1 MKMTILTIIIV
12 ALVIIGL
19 WFIAIYNKLIRM
31 IETVNNNKKQ
41 IDVQLDRRYKV
52 YESLIEVIKK
62 YMDYEKTT
70 LKEVV
75 ALRSKAQQAAA
86 GGNEKARME
95 AEDAISKIGAGLN
108 LVFERYPDL
117 KADKN
122 ALQLQEEIVNTENKL
137 TFSKQAFNDSIEK
150 YEATR
155 KSFFEAMVVSL
166 FSGKLLKEFI
176 YWGITEEQRK
186 QQEQYKVKM

>member
-1 MKMTILTIIIV
+1 MGTLFILIIIV
-12 ALVIIGL
+12 AAIIG
-19 WFIAIYNKLIRM
+19 WFVMIYNKLIHM
-31 IETVNNNKKQ
+31 IEAVNNNKKQ

-52 YESLIEVIKK
+52 YESLIEVVKK

-70 LKEVV
+70 LKDVV
-75 ALRSKAQQAAA
+75 ALRSQAQSALASGDEA
-86 GGNEKARME
+86 GRIK

-137 TFSKQAFNDSIEK
+137 TFSKQAYNDSIEK

-155 KSFFEAMVVSL
+155 KSLFESFVVGIL
-166 FSGKLLKEFI
+166 PAKLLKDFA
-176 YWGITEEQRK
+176 YWGISDDERK
-186 QQEQYKVKM
+186 KQEGYKVKF